1 MLNTLTDEQ
10 HKLTGVDLTVGY
22 DKNMVLHNLS
32 VTIPNRAFTVIIGP
46 NGCGKST
53 LLRTLSRLNKPA
65 RGQVILNG
73 KDIKKYRTK
82 EVARDLGLLPQ
93 SAITPEGITVA
104 DLVGRG
110 RYPHQ
115 QLFNRNSAQNAEV
128 IQSAMR
134 AASLTD
140 LAHIPVDSLSGG
152 QRQRAWVAMVL
163 AQQTPLLLLDEP
175 TTFLDISHQI
185 ELLELFKMLI
195 IQRERTIVAVL
206 HDLNHASRYADHLI
220 VMKNGEIIEKGSPQ
234 EIITPSLVEKVFGM
248 KCVTFPDP
256 VSNTP
261 MVVPLGS

>member
-1 MLNTLTDEQ
+1 M
-10 HKLTGVDLTVGY
+10 
-22 DKNMVLHNLS
+22 
-32 VTIPNRAFTVIIGP
+32 
-46 NGCGKST
+46 
-53 LLRTLSRLNKPA
+53 
-65 RGQVILNG
+65 
-73 KDIKKYRTK
+73 
-82 EVARDLGLLPQ
+82 GLLPQ

-163 AQQTPLLLLDEP
+163 AQQTPLYCCWMSQRL
-175 TTFLDISHQI
+175 FLDISHQI

-234 EIITPSLVEKVFGM
+234 EIITPSLLKRFRYEVRDL
-248 KCVTFPDP
+248 PRS